1 MIGDGIELKRYDI
14 TYGDPRQI
22 EIEVTGVQLLE
33 LHTAVAGTLG
43 GSPAD
48 LVRQGANAAGGTGN
62 IQPDLV
68 WGSPRVLPAK

>member
-1 MIGDGIELKRYDI
+1 MLGDRAELGRYDI
-14 TYGDPRQI
+14 TYGDPQQI

-48 LVRQGANAAGGTGN
+48 MVRQGANAAGGADN
-62 IQPDLV
+62 ILPDLV